1 MNQPPKNTQLLQQ
14 EVQLVQGLLFG
25 GHDLHGTEGGVQGA
39 VLRVE
44 RVIDQ
49 PLRER
54 EAVGLREICGAVQRP
69 GEQFGNEGENG
80 RSGRSRHGSVRGGY
94 FTLADIA
101 SVENLMEAAKRARRH
116 KSRKPDVEDFFH
128 KLESNVMA
136 LHEALTGGTWQPGPY
151 HHFWITEP
159 KRRFISAAPFADR
172 VVHHALCLWLEPLLS
187 KRFIDR
193 SFSCQ
198 KGKGTG
204 AARECVR
211 KLVKQ
216 HRYVL
221 KCDVRKFFESID
233 HEILLG
239 RLFRAVHCAG
249 VRRVMQVIVQS
260 HATQGG
266 PHSPLCGTSVPT
278 APKPAQWTVR
288 TTGLPLGNLTS
299 QLWANFFLDPLDH
312 WITETMRFGAYA
324 RYTDDFLIFADD
336 KTALH
341 ELRSGIEDHL
351 AERRLELAAE
361 KTRLIT
367 TSEGVPFCGFLFRPG
382 LRPRVLGATKR
393 RFEQRRKHQARA
405 HDIFALSRTIM
416 SWYAFSRE
424 GNATG
429 LRRAYARWS
438 LRQRHRQKRQRGRTT
453 RVLRGGSW
461 NNNDR
466 GNLLSSNRNHNTPGN
481 RNNNNGFRCVMVP
494 GSAPKPAATLGVAS
508 GGASS
513 PVRAKKQTN
522 PRSRPLD
529 KMHLPEDNA
538 RSHQGKDA
546 AATVVTGRWQHCLR
560 PEITVASAGLEGC
573 S

>member
-1 MNQPPKNTQLLQQ
+1 MNQPPQDTQLFQQ

-25 GHDLHGTEGGVQGA
+25 CDGLHGAEGSVQSA
-39 VLRVE
+39 VLRIE
-44 RVIDQ
+44 RVVDQ
-49 PLRER
+49 PLGQSK
-54 EAVGLREICGAVQRP
+54 AVRLREVSRTVQRP
-69 GEQFGNEGENG
+69 GEKLLDQRENRRAG
-80 RSGRSRHGSVRGGY
+80 GSRHESVRGGY

-101 SVENLMEAAKRARRH
+101 SVDNLMAAAKCARRH

-136 LHEALTGGTWQPGPY
+136 LHESLMNGTWQPGEY
-151 HHFWITEP
+151 HHFWITDP
-159 KRRFISAAPFADR
+159 KRRYISAAPFADR

-187 KRFIDR
+187 KRFIAH

-198 KGKGTG
+198 SGKGTG

-211 KLVKQ
+211 KLTNQ
-216 HRYVL
+216 YRYVL

-233 HEILLG
+233 HEILCE
-239 RLFRAVHCAG
+239 RLFKVVHCPG
-249 VRRVMQVIVQS
+249 LREVMRRIVKS
-260 HATQGG
+260 HATTGREF
-266 PHSPLCGTSVPT
+266 SC
-278 APKPAQWTVR
+278 
-288 TTGLPLGNLTS
+288 GLPLGNLTS

-324 RYTDDFLIFADD
+324 RYTDDFLIFGDD

-341 ELRSGIEDHL
+341 ELRVGIESQLTALRLVL
-351 AERRLELAAE
+351 AED
-361 KTRLIT
+361 KTRLMT
-367 TSEGVPFCGFLFRPG
+367 TSEGVPFCGFVFRPG

-393 RFEQRRKHQARA
+393 RFEQRRTHLARA
-405 HDIFALSRTIM
+405 RDIFTLSRTIV
-416 SWYAFSRE
+416 SWYSFSRE
-424 GNATG
+424 GNAAG
-429 LRRAYARWS
+429 LHRAYARWS

-481 RNNNNGFRCVMVP
+481 RNNNNGFRVVVVP
-494 GSAPKPAATLGVAS
+494 GSAPKPAATLGVAP

-522 PRSRPLD
+522 PRSRALD
-529 KMHLPEDNA
+529 KMPLPEEHA
-538 RSHQGKDA
+538 RSDQGKDA
-546 AATVVTGRWQHCLR
+546 AATVVTGRMETCAYGMKSPWLAC
-560 PEITVASAGLEGC
+560 
-573 S
+573 